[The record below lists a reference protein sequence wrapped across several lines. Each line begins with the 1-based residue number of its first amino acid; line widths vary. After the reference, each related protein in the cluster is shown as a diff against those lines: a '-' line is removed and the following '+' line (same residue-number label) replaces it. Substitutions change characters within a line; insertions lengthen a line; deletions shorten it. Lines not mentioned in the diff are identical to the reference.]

1 MQFKN
6 LTKMIIGLIFFGQS
20 CVLLATSEE
29 HRHAHV
35 LSPIEEKE
43 LFSMSLSQKRRDL
56 TQWNECRGDLRANYV
71 DARCSKDRFIS
82 PNLKMLLLNDFQGC
96 VNTALRKSGRRSAKK
111 VHIIHKGIM
120 ADGRHSPQSMHSF
133 GRAIDIHSI
142 KVNYSFFKR
151 ETISF
156 EELGDRTF
164 YRELRVCW
172 GKIINSKGECGLI
185 DDDPGLTGSI
195 GKEDE
200 DHQRHLH
207 LSIPFC
213 ANGLYEMNFF
223 TR

>member
-142 KVNYSFFKR
+142 KVNYSFF
-151 ETISF
+151 
-156 EELGDRTF
+156 
-164 YRELRVCW
+164 
-172 GKIINSKGECGLI
+172 
-185 DDDPGLTGSI
+185 
-195 GKEDE
+195 
-200 DHQRHLH
+200 
-207 LSIPFC
+207 
-213 ANGLYEMNFF
+213 
-223 TR
+223 